1 MSKYTSEDLL
11 KLITKEEFKAMDAY
25 RRAYNDAECG
35 AFVSSE
41 DLLLPWAEA
50 KAVSLIDLF
59 DGKLILE
66 KEIDIDELTSN
77 EKYREVSRNTKI
89 NNFLNLMHEKI
100 IAMKEKNYISYH
112 AGSYSLTAAVDCQY
126 DEIFDNKLSHTI
138 KLDFVVY
145 KDSSCSEQVMAYKKT
160 FVKSTKVTKLYSF
173 LAEFL
178 DMSAEYEEFRIAQS
192 MLRNCKNKITLCLSI
207 HPLDYMT
214 MSDNTYNWSS
224 CMSWRDRGCYRA
236 GTVEMM
242 NSEIVV
248 VAYVKGSELFTWR
261 NDYTWNSKRWRELFI
276 IDLNDNGVITEV
288 KPYPYVHTA
297 YSKAILSWIEE
308 LALHNKN
315 IEEKMYDAVF
325 NESEPGD
332 YSLSVVSGLMYN
344 DIHYNKNFHG
354 KIVLPQKY
362 DYRIKN
368 FSGVDQCMNCGWVKT
383 LENANTLSCY
393 DCGGYGKYCCE
404 RCGYTS
410 DDENDF
416 DRCDDY
422 CCCSFCRDRYYTY
435 SEFEERYIENDFVR
449 TLLLLKDGSRENK
462 NFDNVLEEIEIDID
476 SMHLYIKDECY
487 NDFCN
492 RGYDGYGHPVY
503 LDELTPYFIGR
514 YVFGYDTGLARVL
527 RKTINYEGTTY
538 EISSRWGRWD
548 PLQTKN
554 YMWTGEELKEV

>member
-11 KLITKEEFKAMDAY
+11 KLITKEEFEAMDAY

-35 AFVSSE
+35 TFVDSK

-59 DGKLILE
+59 GGKLILE
-66 KEIDIDELTSN
+66 KEVDINELTSN
-77 EKYREVSRNTKI
+77 EKIREVSNNTKI
-89 NNFLNLMHEKI
+89 NNFLRLMHEKI
-100 IAMKEKNYISYH
+100 TKLKEEKYISYNI
-112 AGSYSLTAAVDCQY
+112 GSSLLRGAVDRLCE
-126 DEIFDNKLSHTI
+126 EIFDNKLNYNI
-138 KLDFVVY
+138 YFNFVIY
-145 KDSSCSEQVMAYKKT
+145 EDTSCSEQIMTCKKT
-160 FVKSTKVTKLYSF
+160 FLKGTKTTKLYSF
-173 LAEFL
+173 LAEIL

-192 MLRNCKNKITLCLSI
+192 MLRNCKNKVTLCLSI

-242 NSEIVV
+242 NSEVVV
-248 VAYVKGSELFTWR
+248 VAYIKGSELLTWR
-261 NDYTWNSKRWRELFI
+261 NDSTWNSKRWRELFI
-276 IDLNDNGVITEV
+276 IDLNDNGVVAEI
-288 KPYPYVHTA
+288 KPYPYVNAA

-308 LALHNKN
+308 LALRNKN

-325 NESEPGD
+325 NENEPGD

-344 DIHYNKNFHG
+344 DIHYNKNFCG

-368 FSGVDQCMNCGWVKT
+368 FSGVDQCMNCGCVKV

-393 DCGGYGKYCCE
+393 DCGGYEKYCCE

-410 DDENDF
+410 DDEDDF
-416 DRCDDY
+416 DWIDDW
-422 CCCSFCRDRYYTY
+422 CCCSLCRDRYYTY
-435 SEFEERYIENDFVR
+435 SDFEERYIENDFVR

-462 NFDNVLEEIEIDID
+462 NFDNVLEEIDIDYD
-476 SMHLYIKDECY
+476 SMHLYIKDECH
-487 NDFCN
+487 NDFYN

-514 YVFGYDTGLARVL
+514 YVGHSTGLERVL
-527 RKTINYEGTTY
+527 RRTTNYEGTTY
-538 EISSRWGRWD
+538 GISSRWGRWD